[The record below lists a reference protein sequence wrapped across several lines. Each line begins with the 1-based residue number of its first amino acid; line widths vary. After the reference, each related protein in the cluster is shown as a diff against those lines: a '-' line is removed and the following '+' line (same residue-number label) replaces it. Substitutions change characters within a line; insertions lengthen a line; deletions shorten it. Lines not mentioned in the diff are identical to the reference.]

1 MDQYSVKSN
10 GYDSTFPDPL
20 ASHEI
25 KVGKGYGL
33 QYAKA
38 IYSQWGSVE
47 WEGSLYAKRWKEFE
61 ISRDYANGTQDTSI
75 YKQILTSL
83 DPNNGDGSLVNLD
96 WTPVPIVPK
105 FVKIV
110 VNKILSS
117 KFYPNVEAVD
127 PLSRSE
133 KDYEKNKVK
142 VFIENRD
149 VLKEAKESGLRTEV
163 DPDALPDTAEETEI
177 FLETNIKTAAEVAAQ
192 IGINLTLTWNDFD
205 DRVFRRNVED
215 LVTCGMAVT
224 KRSNDPNYGIVE
236 EYVDPA
242 YFIHSFTDD
251 PNFSDL
257 TYAGHIKRMSI
268 AELKRIAGDQF
279 TEDQYENMARTV
291 MNRFGNDSG
300 RMTNSRYDV
309 GMERYYYGYDEYTI
323 EVMDF
328 EFVSVDNIIFE
339 KKQSRFG
346 NVGFYF
352 KGHKYNAPQQSVYDR
367 EAVYMQNQT
376 LYGGRYILGTE
387 YIFDYG
393 VKKNIPKN
401 VHDLSRTKMS
411 YSVMATNIRR
421 MIPKSMVSSI
431 IGFADQLQ
439 ITHLKLQQSI
449 AKAKPDGLIVDIE
462 GLENVQLGRGGEL
475 QPLDIQDIYEQT
487 GIFYYRS
494 KNPDGSFQNPPIR
507 PLDNSIRNINE
518 LITIYNHALR
528 MIRDATGINEV
539 MDGSSPKGEQLVG
552 VRQQQLAAA
561 NNALYDITNAA
572 NVLYKKICEDIVKCL
587 QILPSKSILYRAYE
601 TAIGRENMAVLN
613 SFADLPMYNFGVH
626 VVSEMS
632 EVDRMYL
639 EQNIQ
644 ASIAQGE
651 LDIEDAIAIRGLRD
665 IDQAER
671 LLVIRRKKRMKA
683 RQEMAQ
689 QNSQFQAQAN
699 AQVAQVTSQAKMQ
712 EEQMKAQLDAQRIQ
726 LEAQVKAQ
734 MLQLEYQLKMQLAQ
748 LQGQFGIAE
757 QQIESG
763 VRQTADQEAEDR
775 KDERIKEQAVAQS
788 KLIAQRKGE
797 RPELKKDDLK
807 EDDDIVDIILQGS

>member
-1 MDQYSVKSN
+1 MDQYSVKSS

-20 ASHEI
+20 ASHEA
-25 KVGKGYGL
+25 KVSKAYGL

-47 WEGSLYAKRWKEFE
+47 WEGSLYGKRWKEFE

-133 KDYEKNKVK
+133 KDYEKNKMK
-142 VFIENRD
+142 VFIDNKD

-163 DPDALPDTAEETEI
+163 DPDQLPDTAEETEI

-192 IGINLTLTWNDFD
+192 IGINLTLSWNDFD
-205 DRVFRRNVED
+205 ERVFRRNVED

-242 YFIHSFTDD
+242 YFVHSFTDD
-251 PNFSDL
+251 PTFSDII
-257 TYAGHIKRMSI
+257 YAGHMKRMSI
-268 AELKRIAGDQF
+268 SELKRVAGNQF
-279 TEDQYENMARTV
+279 TEDQYEKMARTV
-291 MNRFGNDSG
+291 MNRFGNDAN
-300 RMTNSRYDV
+300 RFMDQRYDA
-309 GMERYYYGYDEYTI
+309 GMDRYYYGYDEYTI
-323 EVMDF
+323 NVLDF
-328 EFVSVDNIIFE
+328 EYVSVDNIIFE
-339 KKQSRFG
+339 KKESRFG
-346 NVGFYF
+346 NVGFYY

-376 LYGGRYILGTE
+376 LYGGCYILGTE
-387 YIFDYG
+387 YIYDYG

-401 VHDLSRTKMS
+401 VHDLSRTRMS
-411 YSVMATNIRR
+411 YSVMASNIRR

-494 KNPDGSFQNPPIR
+494 KNADGSFQNPPIR

-539 MDGSSPKGEQLVG
+539 MDGTSPKGDQLVG
-552 VRQQQLAAA
+552 VRQQQLAAG

-572 NVLYKKICEDIVKCL
+572 IVLYRKICEDVVKCL
-587 QILPSKSILYRAYE
+587 QILPQKSILYQAYE
-601 TAIGRENMAVLN
+601 TAIGRENMAVLS
-613 SFADLPMYNFGVH
+613 SFSSLPMYNFGVR
-626 VVSEMS
+626 VVNDMGEL
-632 EVDRMYL
+632 DRMYL

-651 LDIEDAIAIRGLRD
+651 LDIEDAIAIRQLRD
-665 IDQAER
+665 VDQAER
-671 LLVIRRKKRMKA
+671 LLIVRRKKRMKM

-712 EEQMKAQLDAQRIQ
+712 EEQMKAQLEAQKIQ
-726 LEAQVKAQ
+726 LEGQVKAQ
-734 MLQLEYQLKMQLAQ
+734 MLQLEYQLKMELAK

-763 VRQTADQEAEDR
+763 VRQNADQEAEDR
-775 KDERIKEQAVAQS
+775 KDDRIKEQAVAQS

-797 RPELKKDDLK
+797 RPELNK
-807 EDDDIVDIILQGS
+807 EDLEGQEDIVDIILNQ